1 MFYRV
6 HLAMS
11 GFQTHLSGA
20 LIAQVVGNPT
30 TMRLRPRQPHNCI
43 WKAIHNLKDD
53 YNFLYFKL
61 EWDLK
66 FKLYLHDIELFDTQM
81 YICFQ
86 VKLKI
91 FLVSVKKCSDVVPLL
106 GNIKWQACVCHT
118 SIADVNVKV
127 NDILTL
133 EFGKRQTDV
142 FLFCVYSFCVFCLIL
157 PVSLDCPLLIVPSVF
172 SSVYILSYST
182 QQIKHKL

>member
-30 TMRLRPRQPHNCI
+30 TMRSRPRQPHNCI

-81 YICFQ
+81 YICCTTK
-86 VKLKI
+86 VSLK
-91 FLVSVKKCSDVVPLL
+91 PAH
-106 GNIKWQACVCHT
+106 G
-118 SIADVNVKV
+118 
-127 NDILTL
+127 
-133 EFGKRQTDV
+133 E
-142 FLFCVYSFCVFCLIL
+142 VYSIEHYHLC
-157 PVSLDCPLLIVPSVF
+157 DK
-172 SSVYILSYST
+172 VYQWLET
-182 QQIKHKL
+182 VWWFPPPIKLTATI